1 MIASQKEEILRVLDL
16 VGQQQTDGLQGLLAS
31 VHIVTQEQV
40 VALWGEATILEQPQ
54 EVVVLT
60 VDIT

>member
-1 MIASQKEEILRVLDL
+1 MIASQKKEILWVLDL
-16 VGQQQTDGLQGLLAS
+16 VGQQQTDCLQGLLAS

-40 VALWGEATILEQPQ
+40 VALWGKATVLKQPQ